1 MDNEFYTFTQYMK
14 SDYNILSASG
24 EDYLEMIY
32 RLSLERGFTRVN
44 ELASALNVQPPS
56 VTRMLKKLDSLGY
69 IDYERYSIIRLKKKG
84 ITIGKF
90 LLDRHETLEN
100 FLKMIHVSKT
110 LEEAEKIEHT
120 LNDETIWGI
129 KCLTKYFDDHSDI
142 KTDLI
147 NNYILDKKNQT

>member
-32 RLSLERGFTRVN
+32 RLSLERGFTRGN
-44 ELASALNVQPPS
+44 ELAAALNVQPPS

-69 IDYERYSIIRLKKKG
+69 IDYEKYSIVRLKKKG
-84 ITIGKF
+84 VTIGKF

-100 FLKMIHVSKT
+100 FLKMINVSKT

-129 KCLTKYFDDHSDI
+129 KCLTKYFDDNSELKNDF
-142 KTDLI
+142 T
-147 NNYILDKKNQT
+147 NNYILNKKNQA